1 MVLSVKSLF
10 HDSGVDVHSRENNLT
25 HLLSQSPSSQ
35 SLNLCE
41 AHIDALFGEGDVLHA
56 LVDPLLV
63 CDQVDDTLSMIR
75 PGHKEQGVR
84 QFI

>member
-25 HLLSQSPSSQ
+25 PSSQ

-63 CDQVDDTLSMIR
+63 CDQVDDTVSMIR